1 MAGSAGLIGFS
12 SRFASTCRSRHMGN
26 VTASYRLRFRSIT
39 STTSIRTIWAALAL
53 LLGACGPAARPPEGA
68 VAGEWRTFGGSWTAS
83 GTRTTLDLESDHRAS
98 IVQMN
103 GSLLLKGERTLGIG
117 FRAEFV
123 GFTDSRSGMVGRA
136 VWTDERG
143 DRVFSELKGEWVGTG
158 NHIAGTFLGGTGRYA
173 GITGEYEFQWQ
184 YVLAAEDGA
193 VSGRT
198 TGLKG
203 RARVNEPPASAPPAG
218 GPAK

>member
-1 MAGSAGLIGFS
+1 
-12 SRFASTCRSRHMGN
+12 MGD
-26 VTASYRLRFRSIT
+26 VIVERQLRFGWVSPPARAVGASV
-39 STTSIRTIWAALAL
+39 SALAL
-53 LLGACGPAARPPEGA
+53 LLLVAACGRPAAADQKAPA
-68 VAGEWRTFGGSWTAS
+68 AGEWRTFEGNWTAS
-83 GTRTTLDLESDHRAS
+83 GTRTSLDLETDHRAS

-123 GFTDSRSGMVGRA
+123 GFTDTLSGMVGRA

-143 DRVFSELKGEWVGTG
+143 DQVFSELKGEWVGTG
-158 NHIAGTFLGGTGRYA
+158 NRIAGTFLGGTGRFA

-193 VSGRT
+193 VSGRA

-203 RARVNEPPASAPPAG
+203 RARVNEPPAPASPVG

>member
-1 MAGSAGLIGFS
+1 MGSVSA
-12 SRFASTCRSRHMGN
+12 A
-26 VTASYRLRFRSIT
+26 YRLRFRSIT
-39 STTSIRTIWAALAL
+39 STTSIRTIGAALAL
-53 LLGACGPAARPPEGA
+53 LLAACGGPAARSPEVA
-68 VAGEWRTFGGSWTAS
+68 AAGEWRTFGGSWTAS

-98 IVQMN
+98 IIQMN

>member
-1 MAGSAGLIGFS
+1 VS
-12 SRFASTCRSRHMGN
+12 
-26 VTASYRLRFRSIT
+26 
-39 STTSIRTIWAALAL
+39 ALAL
-53 LLGACGPAARPPEGA
+53 LMLVAACGQPAATDQKVPA
-68 VAGEWRTFGGSWTAS
+68 AGEWRTFEGSWTAS
-83 GTRTTLDLESDHRAS
+83 GNRTSLDLGSDHRAS
-98 IVQMN
+98 ILSMN
-103 GSLLLKGERTLGIG
+103 GSLLLTGQGGLGVG

-123 GFTDSRSGMVGRA
+123 GFTDTLSGMVGRA

-143 DRVFSELKGEWVGTG
+143 DQVFSELKGEWVGTG
-158 NHIAGTFLGGTGRYA
+158 NRITGTLLGGTGRFA

-193 VSGRT
+193 VSGRA

-203 RARVNEPPASAPPAG
+203 RARVNSAPPAA

>member
-1 MAGSAGLIGFS
+1 
-12 SRFASTCRSRHMGN
+12 MGG
-26 VTASYRLRFRSIT
+26 VTAACRLRFRGIA
-39 STTSIRTIWAALAL
+39 STRSIRTTWPALAL
-53 LLGACGPAARPPEGA
+53 LMLGAACGGPAATAQKLP
-68 VAGEWRTFGGSWTAS
+68 AGEWRTFGGSWTAS
-83 GTRTTLDLESDHRAS
+83 GTRTTLDLGSDHRAS
-98 IVQMN
+98 IVHMN
-103 GSLLLKGERTLGIG
+103 GSLLLTGERTLGIG

-173 GITGEYEFQWQ
+173 GIAGEYEFQWQ

-218 GPAK
+218 APAK